1 MRDSTRLERTS
12 QVVRGD
18 RSELRLENGTITV
31 TKEATTQATPT
42 TVTVGIEQVRNVALE
57 RSSRGGRG
65 WLHLGVVD
73 GSPAPP
79 TELAAASDPYTL
91 PLTARQVPAA
101 RRLARMIDD
110 HVRRRGLPHAG
121 DGDRSMPR
129 SSGVIVSDLA
139 SAPGHL
145 DPASP
150 PPPPRPA
157 PPADAPAPPPAP
169 TDQDGT
175 DAPAHRSGEELIG
188 RLRELADL
196 HREGALSDEEF
207 HRAKQQVL
215 GR

>member
-1 MRDSTRLERTS
+1 MRDSTRLERTT

-18 RSELRLENGTITV
+18 RSELRLEDGRITV

-57 RSSRGGRG
+57 RPSRGGRG

-110 HVRRRGLPHAG
+110 HVRRRGLPQAG
-121 DGDRSMPR
+121 NGGPAASR
-129 SSGVIVSDLA
+129 SSGVVISDPTT
-139 SAPGHL
+139 STEQP
-145 DPASP
+145 PVP
-150 PPPPRPA
+150 PPPP
-157 PPADAPAPPPAP
+157 PAPPPNVP
-169 TDQDGT
+169 TRGPRDG
-175 DAPAHRSGEELIG
+175 DAPAEQRSGDELIG
-188 RLRELADL
+188 RLRELTDL
-196 HREGALSDEEF
+196 HHEGALSDEEF

-215 GR
+215 GG

>member
-18 RSELRLENGTITV
+18 RSELRLENGTITL

-42 TVTVGIEQVRNVALE
+42 TVTVAIEQVRNVSLE
-57 RSSRGGRG
+57 RPSRGGRG

-91 PLTARQVPAA
+91 PLTGRQVPAA

-121 DGDRSMPR
+121 NGGPTSAR
-129 SSGVIVSDLA
+129 SSGVIVSDPTTTA
-139 SAPGHL
+139 APRE
-145 DPASP
+145 PATAP
-150 PPPPRPA
+150 PPPA
-157 PPADAPAPPPAP
+157 PPAPEQAPTTPPPAADTSP
-169 TDQDGT
+169 GDG
-175 DAPAHRSGEELIG
+175 SGDELIG

-196 HREGALSDEEF
+196 HQRGALSDEEF

-215 GR
+215 GG

>member
-42 TVTVGIEQVRNVALE
+42 TVTVAIEQVRNVSLE
-57 RSSRGGRG
+57 RPSRGGRG

-91 PLTARQVPAA
+91 PLTTRQVPAA
-101 RRLARMIDD
+101 RRIARMIDD
-110 HVRRRGLPHAG
+110 HVRRRGLPHASN
-121 DGDRSMPR
+121 DAPARPR
-129 SSGVIVSDLA
+129 STGVIVSA
-139 SAPGHL
+139 PTSAE
-145 DPASP
+145 DPLEPVP
-150 PPPPRPA
+150 PPPP
-157 PPADAPAPPPAP
+157 PPEAPARAP
-169 TDQDGT
+169 RREDAATQD
-175 DAPAHRSGEELIG
+175 RSGDELIG

-196 HREGALSDEEF
+196 HRQGALSDEEF

-215 GR
+215 GG